1 MELPYMYSNV
11 SVKLSG
17 KESSD
22 EEDDDDDLD
31 GFSKFLLV
39 GDL

>member
-22 EEDDDDDLD
+22 EEDDDDLD